1 MSAATHAPGD
11 PESRPGTAP
20 GTERLRE
27 PHHGFAGAAGWIR
40 DFFSLVVSAGQRW
53 SEDQCPRLG
62 ASLAYYALFSIFP
75 LLLLAI
81 TGVGFFLGTG
91 PGSRQEILGSLGS
104 PSPELRMLLDQTLQS
119 MQEHQTARG
128 IGAVIGLVALG
139 LGASGVFS
147 ELETSLDFIW
157 RIHSKTA
164 ASLGDTVLGAIKA
177 KAISFAVVIAAAVA
191 LLLSLGI
198 STALG
203 AIGTVAGR
211 AAGASFSLFWSLVEA
226 VVALG
231 LLSLLFAAIYRIV
244 PHTDVK
250 WRDVFGAAFL
260 TALLFTGLKW
270 LFAWYLANL
279 AGFAAYGAVG
289 AVLGLLT
296 WIYVSSL
303 ILFYGAE
310 FSYVYAQRFGSA
322 SARSTISQV

>member
-1 MSAATHAPGD
+1 MSVAAHSPIKPTKPAAKAFGAR
-11 PESRPGTAP
+11 EAGRPGAI
-20 GTERLRE
+20 
-27 PHHGFAGAAGWIR
+27 GWIR
-40 DFFSLVVSAGQRW
+40 DFVSLLVSAGERW
-53 SEDQCPRLG
+53 SDDQCSRLG
-62 ASLAYYALFSIFP
+62 ASLAYFAVFSIFP
-75 LLLLAI
+75 LLLLAT
-81 TGVGFFLGTG
+81 TGIGFFLGKG
-91 PGSRQEILGSLGS
+91 AGSRHEILSLIGS
-104 PSPELRMLLDQTLQS
+104 PSAELRTLLDQTLAS

-128 IGAVIGLVALG
+128 VGAIVGLVALFF
-139 LGASGVFS
+139 GASGVFV

-157 RIHSKTA
+157 RVKARTA
-164 ASLGDTVLGAIKA
+164 TSLGATVVGVIKA
-177 KAISFAVVIAAAVA
+177 KALSFAVVVAAAVA
-191 LLLSLGI
+191 LLLSLGV

-203 AIGTVAGR
+203 AVGTAAGR
-211 AAGASFSLFWSLVEA
+211 AAGASFSLLWSLVEA
-226 VVALG
+226 VVSLG

-260 TALLFTGLKW
+260 TAVLFTGLKW

-310 FSYVYAQRFGSA
+310 FSWVYAQRFGSA
-322 SARSTISQV
+322 APTR

>member
-1 MSAATHAPGD
+1 MSAAVHAPSGPGD
-11 PESRPGTAP
+11 AAGTK
-20 GTERLRE
+20 RLRE
-27 PHHGFAGAAGWIR
+27 PHPGPARSARWLR
-40 DFFSLVVSAGQRW
+40 DFFSLIVSAGRRW

-81 TGVGFFLGTG
+81 TGVGFFLGNG
-91 PGSRQEILGSLGS
+91 AGGRQEILSSLGS
-104 PSPELRMLLDQTLQS
+104 PSPELRMLLDQTLES

-128 IGAVIGLVALG
+128 IGAVVGLVALF
-139 LGASGVFS
+139 LGASGVFA
-147 ELETSLDFIW
+147 ELEASLDFIW
-157 RIHSKTA
+157 RI
-164 ASLGDTVLGAIKA
+164 KA
-177 KAISFAVVIAAAVA
+177 KSATSIGATVVDALRDKAVSFAVVIAAAVA

-203 AIGTVAGR
+203 AIGTAAGR
-211 AAGASFSLFWSLVEA
+211 AAGATFSLVWSLVEA

-231 LLSLLFAAIYRIV
+231 LLSLLFAAIYRVV

-250 WRDVFGAAFL
+250 WRDVLGAAFL

-310 FSYVYAQRFGSA
+310 FSYVYAHRETEKQGGNEER
-322 SARSTISQV
+322 R

>member
-1 MSAATHAPGD
+1 MSAAAHAPRG
-11 PESRPGTAP
+11 PGAK
-20 GTERLRE
+20 GLRA
-27 PHHGFAGAAGWIR
+27 PHHGFARTGRWLH
-40 DFFSLVVSAGQRW
+40 DFFSLVVGAGERW
-53 SEDQCPRLG
+53 SEDQCSRLG

-81 TGVGFFLGTG
+81 TGVGFFLGSG
-91 PGSRQEILGSLGS
+91 SGSRQQILSSLGS
-104 PSPELRMLLDQTLQS
+104 PSAELRTLLDQTLQS

-128 IGAVIGLVALG
+128 IGAVVGLVTLFF
-139 LGASGVFS
+139 GASGVFA

-157 RIHSKTA
+157 RIQAKTSA
-164 ASLGDTVLGAIKA
+164 TIGDTVLGAIKA
-177 KAISFAVVIAAAVA
+177 RAISFAVVIAAAVA
-191 LLLSLGI
+191 LLLSLGV

-203 AIGTVAGR
+203 AIGTAAGH

-231 LLSLLFAAIYRIV
+231 LLTLLFAAIYRVV

-250 WRDVFGAAFL
+250 WRDVFGAAFV

-279 AGFAAYGAVG
+279 ADFAAYGAVG

-296 WIYVSSL
+296 WIYLSSL

-310 FSYVYAQRFGSA
+310 FSYVYAHRFGSA
-322 SARSTISQV
+322 AGRSPPI

>member
-1 MSAATHAPGD
+1 MSVV
-11 PESRPGTAP
+11 
-20 GTERLRE
+20 
-27 PHHGFAGAAGWIR
+27 R
-40 DFFSLVVSAGQRW
+40 DFFSLVVGAGERW
-53 SEDQCPRLG
+53 SKDQCPRLG
-62 ASLAYYALFSIFP
+62 ASLAYYALFSLFP
-75 LLLLAI
+75 LLLLTV
-81 TGVGFFLGTG
+81 TGIGFLVGSGAG
-91 PGSRQEILGSLGS
+91 GRQQILSSLGS
-104 PSPELRMLLDQTLQS
+104 PSPELRMLLDQTLAS
-119 MQEHQTARG
+119 MQQHQTARG
-128 IGAVIGLVALG
+128 IGAVVGFVTLF
-139 LGASGVFS
+139 LGASGAFA

-157 RIHSKTA
+157 RIRANSA
-164 ASLGDTVLGAIKA
+164 ATFSATVLGVIKA
-177 KAISFAVVIAAAVA
+177 KALSFVVVIAAAIA

-203 AIGTVAGR
+203 AIGTAAGR

-226 VVALG
+226 LAALG
-231 LLSLLFAAIYRIV
+231 LLTLLLAAIYRVV

-279 AGFAAYGAVG
+279 ADFAAYGAIG

-310 FSYVYAQRFGSA
+310 FSYLYAQRFGSA
-322 SARSTISQV
+322 AERGTISRI

>member
-1 MSAATHAPGD
+1 MSAAARAPSG
-11 PESRPGTAP
+11 PGAQ
-20 GTERLRE
+20 RLGE
-27 PHHGFAGAAGWIR
+27 PHHGPARTIRWVR
-40 DFFSLVVSAGQRW
+40 DFFSLVISAGERW
-53 SEDQCPRLG
+53 SEDQCSRLG

-81 TGVGFFLGTG
+81 TGVGFFLGSG
-91 PGSRQEILGSLGS
+91 SGSRQEILSSLGS
-104 PSPELRMLLDQTLQS
+104 PSTELRMLLDQTLES

-128 IGAVIGLVALG
+128 IGAVVGVVTLFF
-139 LGASGVFS
+139 GASGVFA

-157 RIHSKTA
+157 RIQEKTA
-164 ASLGDTVLGAIKA
+164 ASFGDTVLGALKA

-203 AIGTVAGR
+203 AIGTAGGR
-211 AAGASFSLFWSLVEA
+211 AAGARFGLFWSLVEA

-231 LLSLLFAAIYRIV
+231 LLTLLFSAIYRVV

-250 WRDVFGAAFL
+250 WRDVLGAAFL

-270 LFAWYLANL
+270 MFAWYLANL
-279 AGFAAYGAVG
+279 ADFAAYGAVG

-296 WIYVSSL
+296 WIYLSSL

-322 SARSTISQV
+322 ARRSKGI

>member
-1 MSAATHAPGD
+1 MSAAAQAPSGRG
-11 PESRPGTAP
+11 SGA
-20 GTERLRE
+20 GAERLRHPE
-27 PHHGFAGAAGWIR
+27 PERHRPSALGWIR

-53 SEDQCPRLG
+53 SEDQCSRLG

-75 LLLLAI
+75 LLLLAT
-81 TGVGFFLGTG
+81 TGVGFFLGSGAGT
-91 PGSRQEILGSLGS
+91 RQQILSSLGS
-104 PSPELRMLLDQTLQS
+104 PSPELRVLLDQTLQS

-128 IGAVIGLVALG
+128 IGAVVGLVALFF
-139 LGASGVFS
+139 GASGVFA
-147 ELETSLDFIW
+147 ELEASLDFIW
-157 RIHSKTA
+157 RIKPKSATT
-164 ASLGDTVLGAIKA
+164 LGATVLGALRA
-177 KAISFAVVIAAAVA
+177 KALSFAVVIAAAFA

-203 AIGTVAGR
+203 ALGAAAGR

-226 VVALG
+226 AVALG
-231 LLSLLFAAIYRIV
+231 LLSLLFAAVYRIV
-244 PHTDVK
+244 PHTGVE
-250 WRDVFGAAFL
+250 WRDVLGAAFL

-296 WIYVSSL
+296 WIYISSL
-303 ILFYGAE
+303 LLFYGAE